1 MYTLEKLKKRWSD
14 RRELNKIGKVF
25 KMWYG
30 ITTNIMCAP
39 YLPKDI
45 TEEMFNVLL
54 ADIKEFIQTELK
66 YVPVENENDAKMA
79 AILFEQYDQNL
90 VQGFQIF
97 VKQGDEWFTRV
108 GKAQT
113 LKKVEKIQLTE
124 QDEYNSIFLEWI
136 ENVEKAITNIHI
148 LGKLPMKEVNPKRTE
163 IIYCL
168 LYTSPSPRDRG

>member
-1 MYTLEKLKKRWSD
+1 MYTVKTFRKRWTD
-14 RRELNKIGKVF
+14 KRALTKISKVF
-25 KMWYG
+25 RMWYG

-45 TEEMFNVLL
+45 TEEMFNVLA

-66 YVPVENENDAKMA
+66 YVPVENENDAKMV

-108 GKAQT
+108 GRGQT
-113 LKKVEKIQLTE
+113 LKKVERIELTE

-136 ENVEKAITNIHI
+136 ENVEKTITNIHI
-148 LGKLPMKEVNPKRTE
+148 LGKLPIKGVKPRRTE
-163 IIYCL
+163 IIYFA
-168 LYTSPSPRDRG
+168 

>member
-97 VKQGDEWFTRV
+97 VKQGDKWLTRV
-108 GKAQT
+108 GREQT
-113 LKKVEKIQLTE
+113 LKEVERIELTE
-124 QDEYNSIFLEWI
+124 QDEYKSIFLEWI
-136 ENVEKAITNIHI
+136 ENVEKTITNIHI
-148 LGKLPMKEVNPKRTE
+148 LGKLPIKEVKPRKTK
-163 IIYCL
+163 IIYFA
-168 LYTSPSPRDRG
+168 